1 LKEQSFVCCFQ
12 HHLTYFLLYT
22 GVCFWSIRRC
32 SGRSWGVNPLHVLSE
47 VTTSIGGLLAGS
59 VANST
64 VLSALLAIHSTW
76 QNNCSTVTQQTKE
89 LLCLWMST

>member
-1 LKEQSFVCCFQ
+1 VDGALVIDADFGIHAQ
-12 HHLTYFLLYT
+12 
-22 GVCFWSIRRC
+22 
-32 SGRSWGVNPLHVLSE
+32 GVNPLHVLSE